1 MTSRLNDIITMI
13 LIVLWTIV
21 IVVSYWAFHPYYSDV
36 FGGLPNVSILLSLL
50 FINGGA
56 LMLCSRRKVTVN
68 GLFVYIY
75 LLFQSLLVFGVYS
88 YNHQVFS
95 KLGGHIPYFMG
106 YSLFLHLSVLVVFLI
121 PFTLGSVLL
130 KSLQDRI
137 GQSTFSVVSL
147 AFGLSIIAFL
157 LFLLASIGMLKGWIV
172 MIIYALVGIWRY
184 KDILD
189 KLRFLFLTKIPI
201 FSQKR
206 STQLPLFAM
215 LIPLPIIMVG
225 MIKTFPT
232 GYDGA
237 LLYMNLTHLL
247 VDSGYLIPFGQS
259 YNWELILSL
268 GELLFNHIPV
278 SILIAH
284 CSIILCLWV
293 IYRISRM
300 FMGKAASLLAIGLVL
315 INPAFSFH
323 SFLDE
328 KVDLGFL
335 FVVLSV
341 VLLFIDY
348 FQKQPR
354 PDGDLRLLSF
364 LNNLKVRESYFI
376 FGLAGWLSGFAF
388 GIKYTGVMAIAGI
401 IALIVYRKAGWLSAL
416 GTTFLI
422 LGLLFLSGIN
432 HFAIIDM
439 DGSTDL
445 QIFLICMF
453 VGIASLV
460 YGLRR
465 NYGTFKWLLIHTT
478 IFGICLALNFL
489 PWAVKHISE
498 HDSFSIGHLVQGKP
512 RVPVLDVK
520 GHIEKTFQQS
530 RIPLTVLVRE
540 FNDKGVVLDN
550 NQKSIIEQYLKEYA
564 LEQSKEPGSKIAIM
578 NTIRDR
584 IANEI
589 LRPDQKA
596 AYLSSELKVTTDSN
610 DPNFESI
617 KHSKSAIVQ
626 LLDRR
631 GVTLDSSQ
639 NIQLEKLLSEYHA
652 DGRIVGNQKSSL
664 VEYKDEII
672 EQITTS
678 EQKDRLN
685 LMEKGDLRRAVD
697 GEVSKSSIF
706 GSAKREEI
714 KRYIGYLKGFPLF
727 FTLPYNM
734 TMNMLVPFSRYLDI
748 SFVIL
753 LLLPVFFAGTFLWSR
768 ILTSIGV
775 VVFLLLA
782 VYSLYSPDG
791 LILTSSELESMI
803 RQQMISDG
811 GWVFSVLESI
821 FLPIQKVLY
830 YAGAKFVFI
839 YQFLEKVTFAVSFI
853 LLSLLFYWLAIVSR
867 RTLVSFP
874 EELRMLLVF
883 GGTFGFLWVIL
894 GNGILWYGFPVWT
907 CFFILVGYMVSED
920 FTSDHFVNRIFQR
933 KWLNA
938 VILFYFIFS
947 ISLFFISGTQSDRK
961 YASYL
966 YNAPFLNYASSPQS
980 MSQTFR
986 QFIPYMDDAITL
998 LNKDKSSKVYRIG
1011 TFFNYHIAKNDRR
1024 VLEDNQLEI
1033 YERSMLQLRDKEAFF
1048 TMLKDQGFRYI
1059 LFDLN
1064 AAMIDKTPDKS
1075 LTRRVNHFMYAIAE
1089 SSQVRPLFTD
1099 NFIADPAVPYTLVG
1113 DLKIPGKPGYGG
1125 QNTRIGSFVLF
1136 EVF

>member
-1 MTSRLNDIITMI
+1 MTMRLNDIITI
-13 LIVLWTIV
+13 LLIVLWTI
-21 IVVSYWAFHPYYSDV
+21 IIIISYWAFHPYYSDV
-36 FGGLPNVSILLSLL
+36 FGGMPNVGIMLPLL

-56 LMLCSRRKVTVN
+56 LMLCSWRKVTVN
-68 GLFVYIY
+68 GLIVYIY
-75 LLFQSLLVFGVYS
+75 LLLQSLLVFGIYS

-106 YSLFLHLSVLVVFLI
+106 YSMFLHLSVLIVFLI
-121 PFTLGSVLL
+121 PFTLGSALL
-130 KSLQDRI
+130 KTLQDRI
-137 GQSTFSVVSL
+137 GPSTFSVVSL
-147 AFGLSIIAFL
+147 SFGLSIIAFL
-157 LFLLASIGMLKGWIV
+157 LFLLASVGVLKGWIV
-172 MIIYALVGIWRY
+172 LIIYALIGIWRY

-189 KLRFLFLTKIPI
+189 KLRNIFLLKMPI
-201 FSQKR
+201 FSQDKR
-206 STQLPLFAM
+206 TLLPLFAM
-215 LIPLPIIMVG
+215 LIPVPIIMVG

-284 CSIILCLWV
+284 CSILLCLWV
-293 IYRISRM
+293 IYCICRM
-300 FMGKAASLLAIGLVL
+300 FMGKPASLLAMGLVF

-323 SFLDE
+323 AFLDE

-348 FQKQPR
+348 LHKPSAS
-354 PDGDLRLLSF
+354 DGEYRDLSLLTK
-364 LNNLKVRESYFI
+364 LKVKESYFV

-401 IALIVYRKAGWLSAL
+401 IALIFYRKAGWLSAL
-416 GTTFLI
+416 GTVFFI
-422 LGLLFLSGIN
+422 LGFLFLSGIN

-439 DGSTDL
+439 DGSTDF
-445 QIFLICMF
+445 QIFLICLIIGSAF
-453 VGIASLV
+453 LV
-460 YGLRR
+460 YSFYRK
-465 NYGTFKWLLIHTT
+465 YGTFKWLLSHTA
-478 IFGICLALNFL
+478 IFGCCLMINFL

-498 HDSFSIGHLVQGKP
+498 NDSFSLGHLVQGKP
-512 RVPVLDVK
+512 RVPELDFK
-520 GHIEKTFQQS
+520 GHIEKNFQQS
-530 RIPLTVLVRE
+530 RIPFTVLVRE

-550 NQKSIIEQYLKEYA
+550 NQKSIVKQYLNEYA

-584 IANEI
+584 IANEL
-589 LRPDQKA
+589 LRPDQKV
-596 AYLSSELKVTTDSN
+596 AYLSSELKVTADSN
-610 DPNFESI
+610 DPNFESV
-617 KHSKSAIVQ
+617 KHSITAISQ

-631 GVTLDSSQ
+631 GVKLDSVQ
-639 NIQLEKLLSEYHA
+639 YIQLERLLYEYHK
-652 DGRIVGNQKSSL
+652 DGRIVGNRKSTL
-664 VEYKDEII
+664 IEYKDEII
-672 EQITTS
+672 DQITSS
-678 EQKDRLN
+678 EQKERLN
-685 LMEKGDLRRAVD
+685 LMKKGDLRRSVD
-697 GEVSKSSIF
+697 GEVTKSSLF

-734 TMNMLVPFSRYLDI
+734 TMNMLVPYSRYLDI

-791 LILTSSELESMI
+791 LLLTSSELESMI
-803 RQQMISDG
+803 KQQMFSDG
-811 GWVFSVLESI
+811 GLMFSVLETL
-821 FLPIQKVLY
+821 FLPIQTMLY
-830 YAGAKFVFI
+830 YAGSKLVFL
-839 YQFLEKVTFAVSFI
+839 YQFFEKVPFVVSFI
-853 LLSLLFYWLAIVSR
+853 ILSLLFYWLAIVSR

-874 EELRMLLVF
+874 DALRMLLVF

-894 GNGILWYGFPVWT
+894 GNGILWYGFPVWV
-907 CFFILVGYMVSED
+907 CFFILVGYMATEGIL
-920 FTSDHFVNRIFQR
+920 SDRFVNRYFQR
-933 KWLNA
+933 KWLGT
-938 VILFYFIFS
+938 VLLLYFVFS
-947 ISLFFISGTQSDRK
+947 ISLFFISGTQSDRG

-980 MSQTFR
+980 KRQTLR

-998 LNKDKSSKVYRIG
+998 LNKDKSAKVYRVG

-1033 YERSMLQLRDKEAFF
+1033 YERSMLQLRDKEDFF
-1048 TMLKDQGFRYI
+1048 AMLKDQGFRYI

-1075 LTRRVNHFMYAIAE
+1075 LTKRVNHFMYAIAE
-1089 SSQVRPLFTD
+1089 STQVRPLFTD
-1099 NFIADPAVPYTLVG
+1099 NFIADPAVPYTVVG

-1136 EVF
+1136 EVL